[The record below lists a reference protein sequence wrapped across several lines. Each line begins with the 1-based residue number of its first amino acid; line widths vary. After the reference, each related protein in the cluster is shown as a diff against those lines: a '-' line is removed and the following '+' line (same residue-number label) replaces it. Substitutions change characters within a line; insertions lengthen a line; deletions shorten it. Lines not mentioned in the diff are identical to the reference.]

1 MNRVDAPNKNG
12 HLLSLLLL
20 SSVLVIG
27 LLLFMNQTAYSQT
40 MGNDTI
46 SSILKNFR
54 LPSEKDVSG
63 HYSNPQFGITDIV
76 FPDGWHGTEIASP
89 FGLNVIMHAGNQSET
104 LGTLFDKR
112 PHPIQP
118 QITLQVINNSD
129 LARLNSLASKF
140 SPEAGSFSMSKNC
153 KPLSQNSTSVIEGK
167 TFHVMTVECPFSSL
181 MKSRATALSS
191 SQSKFSNNNNN
202 SILSSLLK
210 SINPNGVM
218 QAKLYEYKTGDRTYR
233 LALVVSNQL
242 FSNSPTAEK
251 PDIGK
256 YLSVIDA
263 TANTLKL
270 K

>member
-20 SSVLVIG
+20 SSVFAIG
-27 LLLFMNQTAYSQT
+27 LLFFMNQNAYSQT
-40 MGNDTI
+40 MGNETI

-76 FPDGWHGTEIASP
+76 FPDGWHGTEIAGP

-104 LGTLFDKR
+104 LGTLFDKS

-118 QITLQVINNSD
+118 QITFQVINNSD
-129 LARLNSLASKF
+129 LDRLNSLASKF
-140 SPEAGSFSMSKNC
+140 SPEASSFSMTKNC

-181 MKSRATALSS
+181 LKSTALNSN
-191 SQSKFSNNNNN
+191 QSKFSNNDNN

-210 SINPNGVM
+210 SINSNGVM

-233 LALVVSNQL
+233 LALIVSNPL

>member
-1 MNRVDAPNKNG
+1 
-12 HLLSLLLL
+12 
-20 SSVLVIG
+20 
-27 LLLFMNQTAYSQT
+27 MNQTAYSQT
-40 MGNDTI
+40 MGNEDI

-63 HYSNPQFGITDIV
+63 HYSNPQFEITDIV
-76 FPDGWHGTEIASP
+76 LPDGWHGTEIASP
-89 FGLNVIMHAGNQSET
+89 FGLNVIMHPGNQSET

-118 QITLQVINNSD
+118 QITFQVINNSD

-153 KPLSQNSTSVIEGK
+153 ESLAQNSTSVIEGK

-181 MKSRATALSS
+181 MKSRATALSNS
-191 SQSKFSNNNNN
+191 SQSKFSNNN

-210 SINPNGVM
+210 SINPNSVM
-218 QAKLYEYKTGDRTYR
+218 QSKLYEYKTGDRTYR
-233 LALVVSNQL
+233 LALIVSNQL

>member
-20 SSVLVIG
+20 SSVFAIG
-27 LLLFMNQTAYSQT
+27 LLLFMNQNAYSQT
-40 MGNDTI
+40 MGNETI

-76 FPDGWHGTEIASP
+76 FPDGWHGTEIAGP

-118 QITLQVINNSD
+118 QITFQVINNSD

-140 SPEAGSFSMSKNC
+140 SPEASSFSMSKNC
-153 KPLSQNSTSVIEGK
+153 NPLSQNSTSVIEGK

-181 MKSRATALSS
+181 LKSRATALSS
-191 SQSKFSNNNNN
+191 SESKFSSSNN

-210 SINPNGVM
+210 SINSNGVM

-233 LALVVSNQL
+233 LALIVSNQL